1 MLLYGV
7 ISDRHAD
14 TEELLQGRS
23 NIVVESFDHRQN
35 TMNRKGIQRLF
46 EQYLDL
52 VFLL

>member
-1 MLLYGV
+1 VLLYDD

-35 TMNRKGIQRLF
+35 TERYPKAVRAISRLGIF
-46 EQYLDL
+46 A
-52 VFLL
+52 VI

>member
-1 MLLYGV
+1 MLLYDD

-23 NIVVESFDHRQN
+23 NIVVESFDHQQNMMIRQ
-35 TMNRKGIQRLF
+35 GIQRLF
-46 EQYLDL
+46 EQYLGF